1 MAGGFLSPAF
11 PLGLAAGP
19 PPAVQGGFV
28 TVLPFWRAGGGVTP
42 TVQGGFLTVLPFWRA
57 GGGVE
62 PEPVPERRPSGGMR
76 GPSERFTAR
85 LAREDDE
92 ILAIIMA
99 AYSAMW
105 R

>member
-11 PLGLAAGP
+11 PLGLS
-19 PPAVQGGFV
+19 
-28 TVLPFWRAGGGVTP
+28 TP
-42 TVQGGFLTVLPFWRA
+42 VQGGFLTVLPFWRA
-57 GGGVE
+57 GGGVGPD

-99 AYSAMW
+99 AYSSMW
-105 R
+105 D

>member
-11 PLGLAAGP
+11 PLGLASGTP
-19 PPAVQGGFV
+19 PP
-28 TVLPFWRAGGGVTP
+28 
-42 TVQGGFLTVLPFWRA
+42 VQGGFLTVLPFWRA

-62 PEPVPERRPSGGMR
+62 PAPERRPSGGMR

>member
-11 PLGLAAGP
+11 SLGLAAGTARGGFRTVLP
-19 PPAVQGGFV
+19 FWGAGGLAPVEQGGFV
-28 TVLPFWRAGGGVTP
+28 TLLP
-42 TVQGGFLTVLPFWRA
+42 LWRA